1 MINKN
6 RIFMHLGRGMHGID
20 HRTGHECDPPR
31 TRGGGVFAPATV
43 DATNATGTGTE
54 ADPRK
59 VYDFDQLEEALE
71 SDSYAM

>member
-1 MINKN
+1 MALTIVPAMNA
-6 RIFMHLGRGMHGID
+6 ILP
-20 HRTGHECDPPR
+20 EQEE
-31 TRGGGVFAPATV
+31 GGVFAPATV
-43 DATNATGTGTE
+43 DATDATGTGTE

>member
-1 MINKN
+1 MIKKK
-6 RIFMHLGRGMHGID
+6 RILMDLGSGMHGVD
-20 HRTGHECDPPR
+20 ERTGRECDPPR

>member
-1 MINKN
+1 
-6 RIFMHLGRGMHGID
+6 
-20 HRTGHECDPPR
+20 
-31 TRGGGVFAPATV
+31 V